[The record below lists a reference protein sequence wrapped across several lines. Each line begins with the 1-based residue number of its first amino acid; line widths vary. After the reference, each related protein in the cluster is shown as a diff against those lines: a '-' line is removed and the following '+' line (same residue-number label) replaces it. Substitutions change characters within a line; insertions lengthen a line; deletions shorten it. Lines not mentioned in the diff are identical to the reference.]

1 MNFEEE
7 IETISKIDIPQVK
20 NKYEVAEIEFIQQEI
35 QLVTKKIEHEK
46 ISLRIL
52 QERFEKKKG
61 ELNKLKGKPVSLTK
75 DEKIREIKEKMEQ
88 MKNRK
93 IFEDFNIKNKK
104 ILQPDEENKKLIK
117 DTLKCEIDLGNI
129 TKEINKNN
137 LINLELTKKIEN
149 MRKEKNRI
157 SNQVSLLKIENKKLE
172 EDILII
178 ENKNKEIFS
187 KIKFDEL
194 EKVKEEE
201 NEMQKN
207 FEEKRDNLENQYH
220 EIIETT
226 IKHEKERKK
235 DLSNKRLD
243 LFKISENVNLKN
255 NNNNKKD
262 INDSFKINYN
272 EDITDR
278 TPILDLLID
287 KWKYITKYKKQMI
300 EKYIKN
306 SINIRDAFNKMI
318 KFLGIDSF
326 NELPTIYEKMEEQM
340 SSIEIYLSK
349 ITNEVDSLKEK
360 ENLLNKQIDFLIKNK
375 KIENDEK
382 ENFTEKKIN
391 HINKLKINNEEL
403 IEGINKKRNFFSKL
417 QNQTFKFLNKLQS
430 TYLSEFVNDKM
441 TINENTKI
449 NESNIIEFLACVQD
463 YCQLIK
469 DFDKS
474 TQQKNYI
481 QDSYE
486 INKDLDKLKKD
497 INFKL
502 QKFNYENCVQDNV
515 YDSIKKD
522 IKNNQSFDDT
532 IKRLAKEIADQI
544 NNKESK
550 INPYNKNLQSTTF
563 AHSTNNILGENGNNI
578 INSTGKSIR
587 NSSSMR
593 KMFLKN
599 INKNFFVFFFFF
611 FFFFCIINIIF
622 FFLNI

>member
-157 SNQVSLLKIENKKLE
+157 SNQVSLLKIENKQLE
-172 EDILII
+172 DDILIL

-243 LFKISENVNLKN
+243 LSKIAENVKSK

-262 INDSFKINYN
+262 INDIFKINSK

-382 ENFTEKKIN
+382 ENFKKKKIN

-403 IEGINKKRNFFSKL
+403 IKGINKKRNFFSKL
-417 QNQTFKFLNKLQS
+417 QNQTFIFLNKLQS
-430 TYLSEFVNDKM
+430 TYLSEFVNDKI
-441 TINENTKI
+441 TINENTKL

-550 INPYNKNLQSTTF
+550 INPFNKNLQNNTF

-599 INKNFFVFFFFF
+599 INKN
-611 FFFFCIINIIF
+611 
-622 FFLNI
+622 

>member
-157 SNQVSLLKIENKKLE
+157 SNQVSLLKIENK
-172 EDILII
+172 
-178 ENKNKEIFS
+178 NKEIFS

-318 KFLGIDSF
+318 KF
-326 NELPTIYEKMEEQM
+326 TIYEKMEEQM

-599 INKNFFVFFFFF
+599 INKN
-611 FFFFCIINIIF
+611 
-622 FFLNI
+622 

>member
-1 MNFEEE
+1 
-7 IETISKIDIPQVK
+7 
-20 NKYEVAEIEFIQQEI
+20 
-35 QLVTKKIEHEK
+35 
-46 ISLRIL
+46 
-52 QERFEKKKG
+52 
-61 ELNKLKGKPVSLTK
+61 
-75 DEKIREIKEKMEQ
+75 
-88 MKNRK
+88 
-93 IFEDFNIKNKK
+93 
-104 ILQPDEENKKLIK
+104 
-117 DTLKCEIDLGNI
+117 
-129 TKEINKNN
+129 
-137 LINLELTKKIEN
+137 

-157 SNQVSLLKIENKKLE
+157 SNQVLLLKTENKQLE
-172 EDILII
+172 EDILIL
-178 ENKNKEIFS
+178 ENKNKEIYS
-187 KIKFDEL
+187 KIKFEEL

-201 NEMQKN
+201 NELQKN
-207 FEEKRDNLENQYH
+207 FEDKRDNLENQYH
-220 EIIETT
+220 EIIETS
-226 IKHEKERKK
+226 IKQEKERKK

-243 LFKISENVNLKN
+243 LSKIVENAKPK

-262 INDSFKINYN
+262 INDTFKINSN

-326 NELPTIYEKMEEQM
+326 NELTTIYEKMEEQM

-391 HINKLKINNEEL
+391 HINKLKNNNEEL

-417 QNQTFKFLNKLQS
+417 QNQTFIFLNKLQS
-430 TYLSEFVNDKM
+430 TYLSEFVNDKI
-441 TINENTKI
+441 TINENTKL

-550 INPYNKNLQSTTF
+550 INPFNKNLQNNTF

-578 INSTGKSIR
+578 INSNVKSIK
-587 NSSSMR
+587 NSASMR
-593 KMFLKN
+593 RMFLKN
-599 INKNFFVFFFFF
+599 NN
-611 FFFFCIINIIF
+611 N
-622 FFLNI
+622 N

>member
-1 MNFEEE
+1 
-7 IETISKIDIPQVK
+7 
-20 NKYEVAEIEFIQQEI
+20 
-35 QLVTKKIEHEK
+35 
-46 ISLRIL
+46 
-52 QERFEKKKG
+52 
-61 ELNKLKGKPVSLTK
+61 
-75 DEKIREIKEKMEQ
+75 MEQ
-88 MKNRK
+88 KKNRK
-93 IFEDFNIKNKK
+93 KFEQLNIK
-104 ILQPDEENKKLIK
+104 
-117 DTLKCEIDLGNI
+117 
-129 TKEINKNN
+129 KEIY
-137 LINLELTKKIEN
+137 
-149 MRKEKNRI
+149 
-157 SNQVSLLKIENKKLE
+157 
-172 EDILII
+172 
-178 ENKNKEIFS
+178 S

-207 FEEKRDNLENQYH
+207 FEDKRDNLENQYH

-243 LFKISENVNLKN
+243 LSKIAENVKSK

-262 INDSFKINYN
+262 INDTFKINSN

-391 HINKLKINNEEL
+391 HINKLKNNNEEL

-417 QNQTFKFLNKLQS
+417 QNQTFIFLNKLQS
-430 TYLSEFVNDKM
+430 TYLSEFVNDKI
-441 TINENTKI
+441 TINENTKL

-550 INPYNKNLQSTTF
+550 IYPLNKNLQNNTF

-578 INSTGKSIR
+578 INSNVKSIR

-599 INKNFFVFFFFF
+599 SNKN
-611 FFFFCIINIIF
+611 
-622 FFLNI
+622 

>member
-550 INPYNKNLQSTTF
+550 INPYNKNLQSTTL

-599 INKNFFVFFFFF
+599 INKN
-611 FFFFCIINIIF
+611 
-622 FFLNI
+622 

>member
-1 MNFEEE
+1 
-7 IETISKIDIPQVK
+7 
-20 NKYEVAEIEFIQQEI
+20 
-35 QLVTKKIEHEK
+35 
-46 ISLRIL
+46 
-52 QERFEKKKG
+52 
-61 ELNKLKGKPVSLTK
+61 
-75 DEKIREIKEKMEQ
+75 
-88 MKNRK
+88 
-93 IFEDFNIKNKK
+93 
-104 ILQPDEENKKLIK
+104 
-117 DTLKCEIDLGNI
+117 
-129 TKEINKNN
+129 
-137 LINLELTKKIEN
+137 
-149 MRKEKNRI
+149 
-157 SNQVSLLKIENKKLE
+157 
-172 EDILII
+172 
-178 ENKNKEIFS
+178 
-187 KIKFDEL
+187 
-194 EKVKEEE
+194 
-201 NEMQKN
+201 
-207 FEEKRDNLENQYH
+207 
-220 EIIETT
+220 
-226 IKHEKERKK
+226 
-235 DLSNKRLD
+235 
-243 LFKISENVNLKN
+243 
-255 NNNNKKD
+255 
-262 INDSFKINYN
+262 
-272 EDITDR
+272 
-278 TPILDLLID
+278 
-287 KWKYITKYKKQMI
+287 
-300 EKYIKN
+300 
-306 SINIRDAFNKMI
+306 MI
-318 KFLGIDSF
+318 KFLDIDSF

-391 HINKLKINNEEL
+391 HINKLKNNNEEL

-417 QNQTFKFLNKLQS
+417 QNQTFIFLNKLQS
-430 TYLSEFVNDKM
+430 TYLSEFVNDKI
-441 TINENTKI
+441 TINENTKL

-578 INSTGKSIR
+578 INSNVKSIK
-587 NSSSMR
+587 NSASMR
-593 KMFLKN
+593 RMFLKN
-599 INKNFFVFFFFF
+599 NNKN
-611 FFFFCIINIIF
+611 
-622 FFLNI
+622 

>member
-1 MNFEEE
+1 
-7 IETISKIDIPQVK
+7 
-20 NKYEVAEIEFIQQEI
+20 
-35 QLVTKKIEHEK
+35 
-46 ISLRIL
+46 
-52 QERFEKKKG
+52 
-61 ELNKLKGKPVSLTK
+61 
-75 DEKIREIKEKMEQ
+75 
-88 MKNRK
+88 
-93 IFEDFNIKNKK
+93 
-104 ILQPDEENKKLIK
+104 
-117 DTLKCEIDLGNI
+117 
-129 TKEINKNN
+129 
-137 LINLELTKKIEN
+137 
-149 MRKEKNRI
+149 
-157 SNQVSLLKIENKKLE
+157 
-172 EDILII
+172 
-178 ENKNKEIFS
+178 
-187 KIKFDEL
+187 
-194 EKVKEEE
+194 
-201 NEMQKN
+201 
-207 FEEKRDNLENQYH
+207 
-220 EIIETT
+220 
-226 IKHEKERKK
+226 
-235 DLSNKRLD
+235 
-243 LFKISENVNLKN
+243 
-255 NNNNKKD
+255 
-262 INDSFKINYN
+262 
-272 EDITDR
+272 
-278 TPILDLLID
+278 
-287 KWKYITKYKKQMI
+287 MI

-391 HINKLKINNEEL
+391 HINKLKNNNEEL

-430 TYLSEFVNDKM
+430 TYLSEFVNDKI
-441 TINENTKI
+441 TINENTKL

-550 INPYNKNLQSTTF
+550 INPLNKNLQNNTF

-599 INKNFFVFFFFF
+599 SNKN
-611 FFFFCIINIIF
+611 
-622 FFLNI
+622 

>member
-93 IFEDFNIKNKK
+93 IFEQFNIKNKK

-157 SNQVSLLKIENKKLE
+157 SNQVSLLKIENKQLE
-172 EDILII
+172 DDILIL
-178 ENKNKEIFS
+178 ENKNKEIYS

-599 INKNFFVFFFFF
+599 INKN
-611 FFFFCIINIIF
+611 
-622 FFLNI
+622 

>member
-382 ENFTEKKIN
+382 ENSTEKKIN
-391 HINKLKINNEEL
+391 HINKLKNNNEEL

-599 INKNFFVFFFFF
+599 INKN
-611 FFFFCIINIIF
+611 
-622 FFLNI
+622 

>member
-1 MNFEEE
+1 MDFEEE
-7 IETISKIDIPQVK
+7 IETISKIEIPPLK

-61 ELNKLKGKPVSLTK
+61 ELNKLKGKPVSLSK

-93 IFEDFNIKNKK
+93 IFEQFNIKNKK

-157 SNQVSLLKIENKKLE
+157 SNQVLLLKTENKQLE
-172 EDILII
+172 EDILIL
-178 ENKNKEIFS
+178 ENKNKEIYS
-187 KIKFDEL
+187 KIKFEEL

-201 NEMQKN
+201 NELQKN
-207 FEEKRDNLENQYH
+207 FEDKRDNLENQYH
-220 EIIETT
+220 EIIETS
-226 IKHEKERKK
+226 IKQEKERKK

-243 LFKISENVNLKN
+243 LSKIVENAKPK

-262 INDSFKINYN
+262 INDTFKINSN

-391 HINKLKINNEEL
+391 HINKLKNNNEEL

-417 QNQTFKFLNKLQS
+417 QNQTFIFLNKLQS
-430 TYLSEFVNDKM
+430 TYLSEFVNDKI
-441 TINENTKI
+441 TINENTKL

-550 INPYNKNLQSTTF
+550 INPFNKNLQNNTF

-578 INSTGKSIR
+578 INSNVKSIK
-587 NSSSMR
+587 NSASMR
-593 KMFLKN
+593 RMFLKN
-599 INKNFFVFFFFF
+599 NNKN
-611 FFFFCIINIIF
+611 
-622 FFLNI
+622 

>member
-1 MNFEEE
+1 MDFEEE
-7 IETISKIDIPQVK
+7 IETISKIEVPPVK

-61 ELNKLKGKPVSLTK
+61 ELNKLKGKPVSLSK

-93 IFEDFNIKNKK
+93 IFEQLNIKNKK

-157 SNQVSLLKIENKKLE
+157 SNQVSLLKIENKQLE
-172 EDILII
+172 DDILIL
-178 ENKNKEIFS
+178 ENKNKEIYS

-207 FEEKRDNLENQYH
+207 FEDKRDNLENQYH

-417 QNQTFKFLNKLQS
+417 QNQTFIFLNKLQS
-430 TYLSEFVNDKM
+430 TYLSEFVNDKI
-441 TINENTKI
+441 TINENTKL

-550 INPYNKNLQSTTF
+550 IYPLNKNLQNNTF

-578 INSTGKSIR
+578 INSNVKSIR

-599 INKNFFVFFFFF
+599 SNKN
-611 FFFFCIINIIF
+611 
-622 FFLNI
+622 

>member
-578 INSTGKSIR
+578 INSNVKSIK
-587 NSSSMR
+587 NSASMR
-593 KMFLKN
+593 RMFLKN
-599 INKNFFVFFFFF
+599 NNKN
-611 FFFFCIINIIF
+611 
-622 FFLNI
+622 

>member
-1 MNFEEE
+1 
-7 IETISKIDIPQVK
+7 
-20 NKYEVAEIEFIQQEI
+20 
-35 QLVTKKIEHEK
+35 
-46 ISLRIL
+46 
-52 QERFEKKKG
+52 
-61 ELNKLKGKPVSLTK
+61 
-75 DEKIREIKEKMEQ
+75 
-88 MKNRK
+88 
-93 IFEDFNIKNKK
+93 
-104 ILQPDEENKKLIK
+104 
-117 DTLKCEIDLGNI
+117 
-129 TKEINKNN
+129 
-137 LINLELTKKIEN
+137 
-149 MRKEKNRI
+149 
-157 SNQVSLLKIENKKLE
+157 
-172 EDILII
+172 
-178 ENKNKEIFS
+178 
-187 KIKFDEL
+187 
-194 EKVKEEE
+194 
-201 NEMQKN
+201 MQKN

-599 INKNFFVFFFFF
+599 INKN
-611 FFFFCIINIIF
+611 
-622 FFLNI
+622 

>member
-1 MNFEEE
+1 MDFEEE
-7 IETISKIDIPQVK
+7 IETISKIEIPPLK

-61 ELNKLKGKPVSLTK
+61 ELNKLKGKPVSLSK

-93 IFEDFNIKNKK
+93 IFEQLNIKNKK

-157 SNQVSLLKIENKKLE
+157 SNQVSLLKIENKQLE
-172 EDILII
+172 DDILIL
-178 ENKNKEIFS
+178 ENKNKEIYS

-201 NEMQKN
+201 NELQKN
-207 FEEKRDNLENQYH
+207 FEDKRDNLENQYH

-243 LFKISENVNLKN
+243 LSKIVENAKPK

-262 INDSFKINYN
+262 INDTFKINSN

-391 HINKLKINNEEL
+391 HINKLKNNNEEL

-417 QNQTFKFLNKLQS
+417 QNQTFIFLNKLQS
-430 TYLSEFVNDKM
+430 TYLSEFVNDKI
-441 TINENTKI
+441 TINENTKL

-486 INKDLDKLKKD
+486 INKDLDKLKRD
-497 INFKL
+497 INYKL

-515 YDSIKKD
+515 YDTIKKD
-522 IKNNQSFDDT
+522 IKSNQSFDET
-532 IKRLAKEIADQI
+532 IKKLANEIANQVNNRENRI
-544 NNKESK
+544 NA
-550 INPYNKNLQSTTF
+550 YAYKNSLI
-563 AHSTNNILGENGNNI
+563 HSNSILGENGSNI
-578 INSTGKSIR
+578 INNNNKSMKGST
-587 NSSSMR
+587 SMK
-593 KMFLKN
+593 KMFKN
-599 INKNFFVFFFFF
+599 NMKI
-611 FFFFCIINIIF
+611 
-622 FFLNI
+622 

>member
-7 IETISKIDIPQVK
+7 IETISKIDITQVK
-20 NKYEVAEIEFIQQEI
+20 NKYEVAEIELIQQEI

-61 ELNKLKGKPVSLTK
+61 ELNKLKGKPVSLSK

-93 IFEDFNIKNKK
+93 IFEQLNIKNKK

-157 SNQVSLLKIENKKLE
+157 SNQVSLLKIENKQLE
-172 EDILII
+172 DDILIL
-178 ENKNKEIFS
+178 ENKNKEIYS

-207 FEEKRDNLENQYH
+207 FEDKRDNLENQYH

-243 LFKISENVNLKN
+243 LSKIAENVKSK

-262 INDSFKINYN
+262 INDTFKINSN

-430 TYLSEFVNDKM
+430 TYLSAFVNDKM

-449 NESNIIEFLACVQD
+449 NE
-463 YCQLIK
+463 
-469 DFDKS
+469 
-474 TQQKNYI
+474 
-481 QDSYE
+481 
-486 INKDLDKLKKD
+486 
-497 INFKL
+497 
-502 QKFNYENCVQDNV
+502 
-515 YDSIKKD
+515 
-522 IKNNQSFDDT
+522 
-532 IKRLAKEIADQI
+532 
-544 NNKESK
+544 
-550 INPYNKNLQSTTF
+550 
-563 AHSTNNILGENGNNI
+563 
-578 INSTGKSIR
+578 
-587 NSSSMR
+587 
-593 KMFLKN
+593 
-599 INKNFFVFFFFF
+599 
-611 FFFFCIINIIF
+611 
-622 FFLNI
+622 

>member
-1 MNFEEE
+1 MDFEEE
-7 IETISKIDIPQVK
+7 IETISKIEVPPVK

-61 ELNKLKGKPVSLTK
+61 ELNKLKGKPVSLSK

-93 IFEDFNIKNKK
+93 IFEQLNIKNKK

-157 SNQVSLLKIENKKLE
+157 SNQVSLLKIENKQLE
-172 EDILII
+172 DDILIL
-178 ENKNKEIFS
+178 ENKNKEIYS

-550 INPYNKNLQSTTF
+550 INPLNKNLQNNTF

-599 INKNFFVFFFFF
+599 INKN
-611 FFFFCIINIIF
+611 
-622 FFLNI
+622 

>member
-93 IFEDFNIKNKK
+93 IFEQLNIKNKK

-178 ENKNKEIFS
+178 ENKNKEIYS

-207 FEEKRDNLENQYH
+207 FEDKRDNLENQYH

-599 INKNFFVFFFFF
+599 INKN
-611 FFFFCIINIIF
+611 
-622 FFLNI
+622 

>member
-1 MNFEEE
+1 MDFEEE

-61 ELNKLKGKPVSLTK
+61 ELNKLKGKPVSLSK

-93 IFEDFNIKNKK
+93 IFEQFNIKNKK

-157 SNQVSLLKIENKKLE
+157 SNQVLLLKTENKQLE
-172 EDILII
+172 EDILIL
-178 ENKNKEIFS
+178 ENKNKEIYS
-187 KIKFDEL
+187 KIKFEEL

-243 LFKISENVNLKN
+243 LSKIVENAKPK

-262 INDSFKINYN
+262 INDTFKINSN

-391 HINKLKINNEEL
+391 HINKLKNNNEEL

-430 TYLSEFVNDKM
+430 TYLSEFVNDKI
-441 TINENTKI
+441 TINENTKL

-550 INPYNKNLQSTTF
+550 INPLNKNLQNNTF

-578 INSTGKSIR
+578 INSNVKSIK
-587 NSSSMR
+587 NSASMR
-593 KMFLKN
+593 RMFLKN
-599 INKNFFVFFFFF
+599 NNKN
-611 FFFFCIINIIF
+611 
-622 FFLNI
+622 

>member
-93 IFEDFNIKNKK
+93 IFEQLNIKNKK

-178 ENKNKEIFS
+178 ENKNKEIYS

-207 FEEKRDNLENQYH
+207 FEDKRDNLENQYH

-391 HINKLKINNEEL
+391 HINKLKNNNEEL
-403 IEGINKKRNFFSKL
+403 IEGINKKRNFFKL
-417 QNQTFKFLNKLQS
+417 QNQTF
-430 TYLSEFVNDKM
+430 
-441 TINENTKI
+441 
-449 NESNIIEFLACVQD
+449 
-463 YCQLIK
+463 
-469 DFDKS
+469 
-474 TQQKNYI
+474 
-481 QDSYE
+481 
-486 INKDLDKLKKD
+486 
-497 INFKL
+497 
-502 QKFNYENCVQDNV
+502 
-515 YDSIKKD
+515 
-522 IKNNQSFDDT
+522 
-532 IKRLAKEIADQI
+532 
-544 NNKESK
+544 
-550 INPYNKNLQSTTF
+550 
-563 AHSTNNILGENGNNI
+563 
-578 INSTGKSIR
+578 
-587 NSSSMR
+587 
-593 KMFLKN
+593 
-599 INKNFFVFFFFF
+599 
-611 FFFFCIINIIF
+611 IF
-622 FFLNI
+622 

>member
-157 SNQVSLLKIENKKLE
+157 SNQVSLLKIENKQLE
-172 EDILII
+172 DDILIL
-178 ENKNKEIFS
+178 ENKNKEIYS

-207 FEEKRDNLENQYH
+207 FEDKRDNLENQYH

-243 LFKISENVNLKN
+243 LSKIAENVKSK

-262 INDSFKINYN
+262 INDTFKINSN

-599 INKNFFVFFFFF
+599 SNKN
-611 FFFFCIINIIF
+611 
-622 FFLNI
+622 

>member
-1 MNFEEE
+1 MDFEEE
-7 IETISKIDIPQVK
+7 IETISKIEVPPVK

-93 IFEDFNIKNKK
+93 IFEQLNIKNKK

-157 SNQVSLLKIENKKLE
+157 SNQVSLLKIENKQLE
-172 EDILII
+172 DDILIL
-178 ENKNKEIFS
+178 ENKNKEIYS

-207 FEEKRDNLENQYH
+207 FEDKRDNLENQYH

-243 LFKISENVNLKN
+243 LSKIAENVKSK

-262 INDSFKINYN
+262 INDTFKINSN

-391 HINKLKINNEEL
+391 HINKLKNNNEEL

-417 QNQTFKFLNKLQS
+417 QNQTFIFLNKLQS
-430 TYLSEFVNDKM
+430 TYLSEFVNDKI
-441 TINENTKI
+441 TINENTKL

-550 INPYNKNLQSTTF
+550 INPLNKNLQNNTF

-599 INKNFFVFFFFF
+599 SNKN
-611 FFFFCIINIIF
+611 
-622 FFLNI
+622 

>member
-599 INKNFFVFFFFF
+599 INKN
-611 FFFFCIINIIF
+611 
-622 FFLNI
+622 

>member
-1 MNFEEE
+1 MDFEEE
-7 IETISKIDIPQVK
+7 IETISKIEVPPVK

-61 ELNKLKGKPVSLTK
+61 ELNKLKGKPVSLSK

-93 IFEDFNIKNKK
+93 IFEQLNIKNKK

-157 SNQVSLLKIENKKLE
+157 SNQVSLLKIENKQLE
-172 EDILII
+172 DDILIL
-178 ENKNKEIFS
+178 ENKNKEIYS

-207 FEEKRDNLENQYH
+207 FEDKRDNLENQYH

-243 LFKISENVNLKN
+243 LSKIAENVKSK

-262 INDSFKINYN
+262 INDTFKINSN

-391 HINKLKINNEEL
+391 HINKLKNNNEEL

-417 QNQTFKFLNKLQS
+417 QNQTFIFLNKLQS
-430 TYLSEFVNDKM
+430 TYLSEFVNDKI
-441 TINENTKI
+441 TINENTKL

-550 INPYNKNLQSTTF
+550 INPFNKNLQNNTF

-578 INSTGKSIR
+578 INSNVKSIK
-587 NSSSMR
+587 NSASMR
-593 KMFLKN
+593 RMFLKN
-599 INKNFFVFFFFF
+599 NNKN
-611 FFFFCIINIIF
+611 
-622 FFLNI
+622 

>member
-7 IETISKIDIPQVK
+7 IETISKIEVPPVK

-61 ELNKLKGKPVSLTK
+61 ELNKLKGKPVSLSK

-93 IFEDFNIKNKK
+93 IFEQLNIKNKK

-157 SNQVSLLKIENKKLE
+157 SNQVSLLKIENKQLE
-172 EDILII
+172 DDILIL
-178 ENKNKEIFS
+178 ENKNKEIYS

-391 HINKLKINNEEL
+391 HINKLKNNNEEL

-550 INPYNKNLQSTTF
+550 INPLNKNLQNNTF

-599 INKNFFVFFFFF
+599 INKN
-611 FFFFCIINIIF
+611 
-622 FFLNI
+622 

>member
-1 MNFEEE
+1 MNFDEE
-7 IETISKIDIPQVK
+7 IETISKIEVPPVK

-61 ELNKLKGKPVSLTK
+61 ELNKLKGKPVSLSK

-93 IFEDFNIKNKK
+93 IFEQLNIKNKK
-104 ILQPDEENKKLIK
+104 ILQQDEENKKLIK

-157 SNQVSLLKIENKKLE
+157 SNQVSLLKIENKQLE
-172 EDILII
+172 DDILIL
-178 ENKNKEIFS
+178 ENKNKEIYS

-207 FEEKRDNLENQYH
+207 FEDKRDNLENQYH

-243 LFKISENVNLKN
+243 LSKIAENVKSK

-318 KFLGIDSF
+318 KFL
-326 NELPTIYEKMEEQM
+326 
-340 SSIEIYLSK
+340 
-349 ITNEVDSLKEK
+349 
-360 ENLLNKQIDFLIKNK
+360 
-375 KIENDEK
+375 
-382 ENFTEKKIN
+382 
-391 HINKLKINNEEL
+391 
-403 IEGINKKRNFFSKL
+403 
-417 QNQTFKFLNKLQS
+417 
-430 TYLSEFVNDKM
+430 
-441 TINENTKI
+441 
-449 NESNIIEFLACVQD
+449 
-463 YCQLIK
+463 
-469 DFDKS
+469 
-474 TQQKNYI
+474 
-481 QDSYE
+481 
-486 INKDLDKLKKD
+486 
-497 INFKL
+497 
-502 QKFNYENCVQDNV
+502 
-515 YDSIKKD
+515 
-522 IKNNQSFDDT
+522 
-532 IKRLAKEIADQI
+532 
-544 NNKESK
+544 
-550 INPYNKNLQSTTF
+550 
-563 AHSTNNILGENGNNI
+563 
-578 INSTGKSIR
+578 
-587 NSSSMR
+587 
-593 KMFLKN
+593 
-599 INKNFFVFFFFF
+599 
-611 FFFFCIINIIF
+611 
-622 FFLNI
+622 